1 MSHSSVSE
9 IWERECRHGKHRE
22 REGGGGHGERERIN
36 RKTMKR
42 QKERLKVCVQVGEK
56 MRKRDG
62 WMDGEKAWVI
72 TMRVQTPPP
81 SSSHPAVYSADNRL
95 SLIQNNCINSN
106 KPQECPASVLL
117 CHWEGI

>member
-42 QKERLKVCVQVGEK
+42 QKERLKVCMQVGEK

-62 WMDGEKAWVI
+62 WMDGWRKSMGHNNEGSN
-72 TMRVQTPPP
+72 P
-81 SSSHPAVYSADNRL
+81 SPIL
-95 SLIQNNCINSN
+95 
-106 KPQECPASVLL
+106 
-117 CHWEGI
+117 

>member
-22 REGGGGHGERERIN
+22 RGGGGHDERERIN

-62 WMDGEKAWVI
+62 WMEEKHG
-72 TMRVQTPPP
+72 
-81 SSSHPAVYSADNRL
+81 S
-95 SLIQNNCINSN
+95 
-106 KPQECPASVLL
+106 
-117 CHWEGI
+117 